1 MKMPFILTLAGL
13 AIGFALPGL
22 AQEQDT
28 VAPEVRQQIEAVT
41 TRREEAYNK
50 YDAAAWAPS
59 TRKTRS
65 MSGRGCQ
72 KVVPLS
78 VCQLS

>member
-1 MKMPFILTLAGL
+1 MRLLSILAGL
-13 AIGFALPGL
+13 GIGIAAPAL

-50 YDAAAWAPS
+50 YDAAAWAALLHAG
-59 TRKTRS
+59 RDRCLDVVVRRWCGGRS
-65 MSGRGCQ
+65 ARY
-72 KVVPLS
+72 
-78 VCQLS
+78 